1 MKIIIEK
8 RQEILNDVAG
18 ETEFKVS
25 FKDMAS
31 FSYLSLSD
39 LTELRD
45 KINEILK

>member
-8 RQEILNDVAG
+8 RQVVINDVAREAVYEVRLNN
-18 ETEFKVS
+18 ETS
-25 FKDMAS
+25 L
-31 FSYLSLSD
+31 YNLSLSD